1 MRKNNVVNKKGRVN
15 MFGNK
20 ITKTIS
26 IEGMS
31 CGHCARRVEE
41 ALKGVNGVKSAKVN
55 LEAKNAE
62 VTLKIDVPNDTLKSA
77 VEEAGYEVIEIE

>member
-1 MRKNNVVNKKGRVN
+1 
-15 MFGNK
+15 MFGIKMTK
-20 ITKTIS
+20 IIS

-31 CGHCARRVEE
+31 CGHCVRRDEE

>member
-1 MRKNNVVNKKGRVN
+1 

-20 ITKTIS
+20 MTKIIS

-31 CGHCARRVEE
+31 CGHGARRVEE

>member
-1 MRKNNVVNKKGRVN
+1 

-20 ITKTIS
+20 MTKIIS
-26 IEGMS
+26 IEGMGGGRCVRS
-31 CGHCARRVEE
+31 VEE